1 MLDLLNTKYH
11 EGDYNDGDLWQKISQ
26 LDCSDLPCMDISLN
40 LIDEDDY
47 YGVNFTNN
55 KKVYMLFYT
64 GSTDYFSGIWIGND
78 NIDFLDS
85 MSIYIFDL
93 SVSNENI
100 IEPIGNFRYHIEKLL
115 NDFFQYYKK
124 MISIQKQLY

>member
-1 MLDLLNTKYH
+1 
-11 EGDYNDGDLWQKISQ
+11 
-26 LDCSDLPCMDISLN
+26 MDISLD

-47 YGVNFTNN
+47 HGANFTNN

-64 GSTDYFSGIWIGND
+64 GSLNYFPGIWIGND

-85 MSIYIFDL
+85 MPIYIFDL
-93 SVSNENI
+93 SASDENI
-100 IEPIGNFRYHIEKLL
+100 IEPIGNFRHYIEKLL

-124 MISIQKQLY
+124 DDGYTKTALLIKEKIKEFT